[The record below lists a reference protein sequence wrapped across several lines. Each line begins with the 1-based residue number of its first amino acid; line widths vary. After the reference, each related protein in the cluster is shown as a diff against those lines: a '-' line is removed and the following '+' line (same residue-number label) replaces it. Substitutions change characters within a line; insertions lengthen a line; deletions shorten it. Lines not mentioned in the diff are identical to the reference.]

1 MTLPHQLVGEWAEGF
16 PLKILHLFASQ
27 LMRMFKDMAQN
38 ELDFCFCTLAFGR
51 TYRYLAKELAKDLE
65 QYASGIPT
73 IIFTDKVSD
82 FKAHPNVLAFNH
94 KRRGVLTYHERRFA
108 IAKALTMAN
117 SCMYLDADIRICAPV
132 PRNMQ
137 WLPGLTA
144 RSCTSMKKHVRERLN
159 KADCPDSKAVKVV
172 ETYNKMAERIGL
184 DPEDDRIRFI
194 NEFLFVITKD
204 SGREMEFLDLWG
216 RLAFY
221 AELLG
226 MHKHPTYAMGLAA
239 VKTGFSVRHDVME
252 GLDFFDDRIEKVRI
266 ANGQSDPAAKQKYFE
281 VQRKIEQRDRS
292 LLDKATD
299 KTSRFFRYCYHMSRL
314 KATTFLSDS
323 DFYYP

>member
-1 MTLPHQLVGEWAEGF
+1 MT
-16 PLKILHLFASQ
+16 
-27 LMRMFKDMAQN
+27 QN

-65 QYASGIPT
+65 QYASGIP
-73 IIFTDKVSD
+73 IVIFTNKVSD

-94 KRRGVLTYHERRFA
+94 RRRGVLPYHERRFA
-108 IAKALTMAN
+108 IAKALDIAN
-117 SCMYLDADIRICAPV
+117 SCMYLDADVRICAPV
-132 PRNMQ
+132 PRNVQ

-144 RSCTSMKKHVRERLN
+144 RSCTSMKKHVRGRLN
-159 KADCPDSKAVKVV
+159 QAVSPDPKAVKVV
-172 ETYNKMAERIGL
+172 ETYNKMAERIGI
-184 DPEDDRIRFI
+184 DPEDDRIKFI
-194 NEFLFVITKD
+194 NEFLFVVTKD

-239 VKTGFSVRHDVME
+239 VKTGFPVRHDVME

-266 ANGQSDPAAKQKYFE
+266 ANGQSDPTAKQKYFE
-281 VQRKIEQRDRS
+281 VQQKVEQRYRS
-292 LLDKATD
+292 LPYKAIDKV
-299 KTSRFFRYCYHMSRL
+299 SRFFRYRYHMARL
-314 KATTFLSDS
+314 KATTFLSDP
-323 DFYYP
+323 DFYYRQGS